1 MPVGEFGV
9 ARGGAMASAEA
20 FSIVVEGTGGHAA
33 LPHRTR
39 DPIVA
44 ASAIVTAIQ
53 TIVSRVVD
61 PLDQAVVSITAI
73 HGGDAYNVIP
83 DRVE

>member
-1 MPVGEFGV
+1 M
-9 ARGGAMASAEA
+9 MAIS
-20 FSIVVEGTGGHAA
+20 
-33 LPHRTR
+33 L
-39 DPIVA
+39 IVA
-44 ASAIVTAIQ
+44 LIEVTAIQ
-53 TIVSRVVD
+53 TIVSRVVA